1 MDGIARKLDP
11 GEPNLGNMYA
21 RSLEEIYAS
30 GTKILPQS
38 LSEAIA
44 ELEKDEIVRSALG
57 VIADEFITL
66 KKQEWET
73 YLGQVSAWEV
83 DQYLTFF

>member
-1 MDGIARKLDP
+1 
-11 GEPNLGNMYA
+11 MYA

>member
-1 MDGIARKLDP
+1 MISAQGVPVQWTDTDLRTRLIDL
-11 GEPNLGNMYA
+11 
-21 RSLEEIYAS
+21 
-30 GTKILPQS
+30 
-38 LSEAIA
+38 A
-44 ELEKDEIVRSALG
+44 EQFIGRRVVVVGD